1 MVREQSE
8 RLSPMVGKGIFTML
22 AKRTVMGAA
31 MALACSCSMFS
42 IRSTSSVKGQDDVA
56 PVIDRFRPRA
66 NAPRSE
72 LDQSVDEA
80 SFDPVRTSEST
91 PQSKNPRSKQD
102 ELPRVAARNTT
113 ATSVDYSDDLAGL
126 TPEERTNIAVY
137 ERNNKSV
144 VNVMTRMVRPDFF
157 SIVEVAEGSG
167 SGAVLDQKGHIL
179 TNLHVIEGAR
189 EIRVTIHNGETF
201 EAGLVG
207 QDPLNDIA
215 VLRIA
220 APPEDLNPISIGN
233 SDRLR
238 VGQKIYAIGNPFG
251 LERTLT
257 TGIVSSLNRT
267 LPARNERQMRSIIQ
281 IDAALNQG
289 NSGGPLLDSRGEMI
303 GMNAAIA
310 SRTGENTGVG
320 FAIPASTIR
329 RVVPQLVETGRVI
342 RPESGIEAIQ
352 TDRGLVIAKL
362 TPGGPGERAGLR
374 GFRVIREQ
382 RQRGPYLYERTRIDQ
397 STADTIVA
405 VNGIPVE
412 TRDDFL
418 TQLEKHKPSDT
429 VTLAISRRGRKQDV
443 PLTLEAN

>member
-1 MVREQSE
+1 MVVQRIIVTGFVVGLCSS
-8 RLSPMVGKGIFTML
+8 LNIVSPSS
-22 AKRTVMGAA
+22 
-31 MALACSCSMFS
+31 AL
-42 IRSTSSVKGQDDVA
+42 GQEDVA
-56 PVIDRFRPRA
+56 PVVDRFRPRS
-66 NAPRSE
+66 NRSAPVVQGIRQQ
-72 LDQSVDEA
+72 QSAGTGTEVVDGA
-80 SFDPVRTSEST
+80 SQPTAPST
-91 PQSKNPRSKQD
+91 
-102 ELPRVAARNTT
+102 PRVAARNTS
-113 ATSVDYSDDLAGL
+113 ANPNAPIYEDDLAGL

-144 VNVMTRMVRPDFF
+144 VNIMTRTVRPDFF
-157 SIVEVAEGSG
+157 SFVEVAEGSG
-167 SGAVLDQKGHIL
+167 SGALIDTKGHIL

-189 EIRVTIHNGETF
+189 EIRVTIHNGETY

-220 APPEDLNPISIGN
+220 APAQDLHPISMGN

-267 LPARNERQMRSIIQ
+267 LPSQNKRQIRSIIQ

-303 GMNAAIA
+303 GMNTAIA

-329 RVVPQLVETGRVI
+329 RVVPQLLESGRVI
-342 RPESGIEAIQ
+342 RPQSGIEAIQ
-352 TDRGLVIAKL
+352 TDRGLVIAAL
-362 TPGGPGERAGLR
+362 TPGGAGERAGLR
-374 GFRVIREQ
+374 GFRMIREQ
-382 RQRGPYLYERTRIDQ
+382 RQRGAYLYERTRVDQ
-397 STADTIVA
+397 STADIIVA
-405 VNGIPVE
+405 VNGKPVT

-418 TQLEKHKPSDT
+418 TQIELGQPNS
-429 VTLAISRRGRKQDV
+429 AIIITIERQGKQQDV
-443 PLTLEAN
+443 SLTLDAS

>member
-1 MVREQSE
+1 MLVRRCVFVVATIISTC
-8 RLSPMVGKGIFTML
+8 SVNGI
-22 AKRTVMGAA
+22 
-31 MALACSCSMFS
+31 
-42 IRSTSSVKGQDDVA
+42 STSSASAQEGVA
-56 PVIDRFRPRA
+56 PVVDRFRPRGERPDLPSA
-66 NAPRSE
+66 TDNIGPGKARIVS
-72 LDQSVDEA
+72 SA
-80 SFDPVRTSEST
+80 AGRT
-91 PQSKNPRSKQD
+91 PA
-102 ELPRVAARNTT
+102 RVAVRNTP
-113 ATSVDYSDDLAGL
+113 ASSADPIYEDDLEGL

-137 ERNNKSV
+137 DRNNKSV
-144 VNVMTRMVRPDFF
+144 VNIMTRTVRPDFF
-157 SIVEVAEGSG
+157 SFVEVAEGSG
-167 SGAVLDQKGHIL
+167 SGALIDTKGHIL

-189 EIRVTIHNGETF
+189 EIRVTIHNGETY

-220 APPEDLNPISIGN
+220 APAENLHPISMGN

-267 LPARNERQMRSIIQ
+267 LPSQDKRQIRSIIQ

-303 GMNAAIA
+303 GMNTAIA

-329 RVVPQLVETGRVI
+329 RVVPQLLESGRVI

-352 TDRGLVIAKL
+352 TDQGLVVAAL
-362 TPGGPGERAGLR
+362 TPGGPGEQAGLR
-374 GFRVIREQ
+374 GFRMIREQ
-382 RQRGPYLYERTRIDQ
+382 RQRGAYLYERTRVDQ
-397 STADTIVA
+397 STADIIVA
-405 VNGIPVE
+405 VNGTKVL

-418 TQLEKHKPSDT
+418 TQIEQSQPKET
-429 VTLAISRRGRKQDV
+429 VTITIERQGVAQEIA
-443 PLTLEAN
+443 LTLDAG